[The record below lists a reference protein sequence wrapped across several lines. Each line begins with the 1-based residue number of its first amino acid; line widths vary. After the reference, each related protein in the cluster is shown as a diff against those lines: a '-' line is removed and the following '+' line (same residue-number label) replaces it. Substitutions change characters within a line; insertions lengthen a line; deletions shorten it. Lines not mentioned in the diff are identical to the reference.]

1 MKKTSIIIA
10 LLLLFGLTSLT
21 EAQIVVTST
30 TASTTHVKKERP
42 KSGREKGWLIRP
54 ELGVGYHVMENGG
67 FMLDPSVTIA
77 YQFNPYFSIGA
88 GTGATLVKKHSKPM
102 YDTCYDNGG
111 MASIPV
117 YGNLRVYFCDRTWSP
132 FFDLRLGVN
141 FPVKKYY
148 EDEQETIIHS
158 YHNITTV
165 STQGITFQGTLGVQ
179 YKNFDVG
186 FTLGMFNYYS
196 SNEHFEDD
204 HINSSYQND
213 HGDLKLLISISYNF
227 QL

>member
-1 MKKTSIIIA
+1 MKNSRIIIILA
-10 LLLLFGLTSLT
+10 LLFGMSILV

-42 KSGREKGWLIRP
+42 KSGRERGWLIRP

-67 FMLDPSVTIA
+67 FMLDPSVTIG

-117 YGNLRVYFCDRTWSP
+117 YGNLRVYFCAPSRN
-132 FFDLRLGVN
+132 R
-141 FPVKKYY
+141 
-148 EDEQETIIHS
+148 
-158 YHNITTV
+158 
-165 STQGITFQGTLGVQ
+165 
-179 YKNFDVG
+179 
-186 FTLGMFNYYS
+186 
-196 SNEHFEDD
+196 
-204 HINSSYQND
+204 
-213 HGDLKLLISISYNF
+213 
-227 QL
+227 